1 MDDDKHRAP
10 RDTREFLGM
19 WHTVADQHFVEQLNA
34 ILPGLL
40 RGVSPSEPAAM
51 SLLAGRLLQALRL
64 AAGPGGDLSSA
75 VRYLKESADQPSPG
89 VE

>member
-1 MDDDKHRAP
+1 MDEQHRAP

-19 WHTVADQHFVEQLNA
+19 WHAVSDQHFLDQLNA

-40 RGVSPSEPAAM
+40 RGVGPSDPAAT

-64 AAGPGGDLSSA
+64 AAGPNGDLSTA
-75 VRYLKESADQPSPG
+75 LRYLKEAAEQPASRI
-89 VE
+89 E